1 MEWSLSKVM
10 RIESGEVT
18 ISTNDL
24 RPLLTFLGITDKT
37 RVDELVRAAKMS
49 RIRQQW
55 WDQPRY
61 REHLTPAMRLLIQ
74 YEVEATVA
82 RYFTI
87 AAMPGRLQVPSY
99 AQGMLRTFSDEL
111 TAEKIEVRL
120 DARLRR
126 RNELL
131 SREEAPQIFLL
142 LDESVLHREVGA
154 TQARREQLL
163 ELLKRSREDN
173 FFVRVMPFATDAP
186 VFMYGQYEILYL
198 GEDRDTN
205 NAIMY
210 RETHTSDEIIEDTA
224 TIDIHQT
231 LFDKRWAAALDE
243 DDSIDLIERHTV
255 LPGPVA

>member
-1 MEWSLSKVM
+1 
-10 RIESGEVT
+10 
-18 ISTNDL
+18 
-24 RPLLTFLGITDKT
+24 
-37 RVDELVRAAKMS
+37 
-49 RIRQQW
+49 
-55 WDQPRY
+55 
-61 REHLTPAMRLLIQ
+61 
-74 YEVEATVA
+74 
-82 RYFTI
+82 
-87 AAMPGRLQVPSY
+87 
-99 AQGMLRTFSDEL
+99 
-111 TAEKIEVRL
+111 
-120 DARLRR
+120 
-126 RNELL
+126 
-131 SREEAPQIFLL
+131 
-142 LDESVLHREVGA
+142 
-154 TQARREQLL
+154 LL